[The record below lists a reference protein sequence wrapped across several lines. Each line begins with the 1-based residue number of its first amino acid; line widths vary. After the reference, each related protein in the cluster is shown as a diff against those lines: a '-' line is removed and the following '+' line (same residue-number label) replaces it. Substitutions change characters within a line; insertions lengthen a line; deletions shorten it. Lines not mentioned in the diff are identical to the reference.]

1 MAAAPLVE
9 IDALT
14 RSFGDIQAL
23 KSVSFSLRQ
32 GQVLGFL
39 GPNGAGK
46 TTTMNIL
53 TGNLAPSGGSVRV
66 CGIDPVED
74 PTAAKAHI
82 GYLPETPPVY
92 REFTVDEYLS
102 FCARLHRIRARETGQ
117 AVSRAKRRCGLTA
130 VGHRLIGNLSKG
142 YRQRVGIAQAIVHDP
157 DVVVL
162 DEPTVGLDPIQ
173 IREIR
178 ELIGELGSAHGV
190 ILSTHILSEVQSV
203 CSHVQIING
212 GRLLLSTPIDDLE
225 THLTGRSLLFAWQ
238 RPPQA
243 EHLAALCPDVEI
255 HELGEGRFRVR
266 YTDTDPTDALVRA
279 SVEGDWGL
287 RQLGPEHLSL
297 EQVFLQLTDSE
308 APQ

>member
-1 MAAAPLVE
+1 MLYANAASPNEKTYATLN
-9 IDALT
+9 
-14 RSFGDIQAL
+14 QAIS
-23 KSVSFSLRQ
+23 KTF
-32 GQVLGFL
+32 
-39 GPNGAGK
+39 PNTQ

-66 CGIDPVED
+66 CGVDPVEN

-92 REFTVDEYLS
+92 REFTVDEYLR
-102 FCARLHRIRARETGQ
+102 FCARLHRIPRRESGQ
-117 AVSRAKRRCGLTA
+117 AIARAKRRCGLTA

-225 THLTGRSLLFAWQ
+225 THLTGRSLLFVWQ

-243 EHLAALCPDVEI
+243 EQLAALCPDAEI
-255 HELGEGRFRVR
+255 NELGEGRFRVR
-266 YTDTDPTDALVRA
+266 YSDADPTDALVRA

-297 EQVFLQLTDSE
+297 EQVFLQLTDRETS
-308 APQ
+308 A